1 MITAV
6 PLPPA
11 RFPRPT
17 CVGYTRVSTRE
28 QADHGWSIEQQ
39 EDSIR
44 SWATNQGLE
53 MVAVFRDAG
62 RSGRSMQHRPGLLAM
77 LELVHH
83 GGIGVVVAKAP
94 DRLARAVDHSLGL
107 RQWINRHGTDLLFLD
122 GDLHLPATD
131 PVGGAH
137 LGADLLASLTAVL
150 AEEEIATLRRRVI
163 PNIVAAAQKGRRGG
177 RVPLGYRRQADG
189 TTQIDP
195 HEAVLVQRAVAA
207 VMAGQGLSHLSR
219 RWVAEGVRD
228 GDGAMISFDRL
239 RGALTNRFMTGELT
253 YRLPPEA
260 VTGDTPSALR
270 IPAHHPVLIDPV
282 TFDRL
287 QRLLARPGCA
297 SVAAAAAATPAAAG
311 AQAGAVRRSE
321 RRRAQRLSQRLPAS
335 GDLIAS
341 LQPATR
347 PVHGAI
353 SPGIL
358 RCGTCGASMYA
369 SLATVGAVGKRSQR
383 ASYICRYHKDRG
395 AAFCAQLP
403 VLVEVVDEA
412 VFATVQSQMRSW
424 SLTSPSPSAGDTTDA
439 ANQATLVAAAA
450 QRDRLQATVTQLGTR
465 APAVLIERL
474 ATATADLERMQMQAQ
489 RREGG
494 RPVATG
500 PGWDFRQRPQATW
513 EALDATGRRGVL
525 TPLLASVVVRG
536 KAVTAV
542 TIRQDDGRT
551 QTVQTVA
558 ARPGE
563 AMS

>member
-1 MITAV
+1 MISPV

-17 CVGYTRVSTRE
+17 CVGYCRVSTRE

-39 EDSIR
+39 EDAIR
-44 SWATNQGLE
+44 SWAANQGLDV
-53 MVAVFRDAG
+53 VAVFRDAG

-77 LELVHH
+77 LELIHH

-107 RQWINRHGTDLLFLD
+107 RQWINRHGADLLFLD
-122 GDLHLPATD
+122 GDLHLRATD
-131 PVGGAH
+131 PAGGAH

-150 AEEEIATLRRRVI
+150 AEEEIATLRRRII
-163 PNIVAAAQKGRRGG
+163 PNIVAAAQNGRRGG

-189 TTQIDP
+189 TIQVDP
-195 HEAVLVQRAVAA
+195 HDAVLVQRAVAA
-207 VMAGQGLSHLSR
+207 VLAGQGLSQLSR
-219 RWVAEGVRD
+219 RWVAEGVR
-228 GDGAMISFDRL
+228 GSDGAIISFDRL
-239 RGALTNRFMTGELT
+239 RGALTNRFMSGELH

-260 VTGDTPSALR
+260 VTADTPSAFR

-287 QRLLARPGCA
+287 QRLLARPGSA
-297 SVAAAAAATPAAAG
+297 SVTSAAAATPAAAG
-311 AQAGAVRRSE
+311 AQQGAERRRE

-353 SPGIL
+353 GPAIL

-395 AAFCAQLP
+395 AAFCAQPP
-403 VLVEVVDEA
+403 VPVEVIDDA
-412 VFATVQSQMRSW
+412 VFAAVQGQMRTW
-424 SLTSPSPSAGDTTDA
+424 SLASPNPPAAETPAGATQDA
-439 ANQATLVAAAA
+439 VATAAA
-450 QRDRLQATVTQLGTR
+450 QRDRLQATVTQLGSR

-474 ATATADLERMQMQAQ
+474 ATATADLERLQMQAQ
-489 RREGG
+489 RREGN
-494 RPVATG
+494 PLVATG

-513 EALDATGRRGVL
+513 EALDAAGRRSVL
-525 TPLLASVVVRG
+525 TPLLAAVTVRG
-536 KAVTAV
+536 KSVTSV
-542 TIRQDDGRT
+542 SIRQDDGRT
-551 QTVQTVA
+551 QTVQVA
-558 ARPGE
+558 TAQPAE
-563 AMS
+563 VAS